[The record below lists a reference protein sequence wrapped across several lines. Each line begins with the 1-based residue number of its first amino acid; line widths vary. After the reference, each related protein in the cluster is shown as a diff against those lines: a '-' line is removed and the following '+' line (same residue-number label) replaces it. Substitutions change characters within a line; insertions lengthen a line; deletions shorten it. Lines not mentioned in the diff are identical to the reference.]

1 MKQNKKLN
9 IVFHVRYPYT
19 SIIIAIIWIGI
30 VLIILNQKNE
40 NCELLIGATSVCTL
54 IMAIIG
60 FKSPN

>member
-9 IVFHVRYPYT
+9 IAFHVRYPYT
-19 SIIIAIIWIGI
+19 AIIIATIWIGI

-40 NCELLIGATSVCTL
+40 NCELLIGAASLCTL
-54 IMAIIG
+54 IIAIIG